1 MFVNC
6 HVSNPPPSSR
16 CCCCCCCHLVLR
28 KKGKIG
34 EEEKQSK
41 TLKSLRLTNE
51 PNIGASFFLAEEKR
65 KEKEEEKAMSI
76 GNSRSIVGRRRRRR
90 RGTITR
96 RSSVFNDAPLCSL
109 STRSPSL
116 IQSFVVIKHS
126 SSSSSFYIL
135 KLTSCAI

>member
-1 MFVNC
+1 M
-6 HVSNPPPSSR
+6 
-16 CCCCCCCHLVLR
+16 R

-109 STRSPSL
+109 SLSTRSPSL